1 MCGLPGE
8 QTALEAQ
15 GRRSASLDVGGGEGE
30 AELPSE
36 GTLLIHAPLLL

>member
-1 MCGLPGE
+1 MRWLPGE

-15 GRRSASLDVGGGEGE
+15 GRCSASLDVVGDGE